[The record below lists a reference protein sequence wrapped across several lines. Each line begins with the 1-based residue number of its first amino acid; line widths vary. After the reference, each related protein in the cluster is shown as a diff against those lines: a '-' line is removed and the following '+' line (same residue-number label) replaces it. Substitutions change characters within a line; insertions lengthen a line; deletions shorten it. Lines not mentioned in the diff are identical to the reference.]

1 MYKKTTLNN
10 GLRIVTSQVTT
21 SRSVCLCFFL
31 GIGSRY
37 ENANEAGIS
46 HFVEHLCF
54 KGTKRRPTSREVC
67 LAIEGV
73 GGMLNGGTDKE
84 ATVYWCKVALPH
96 FSLALDVIVDMLRC
110 SSFNA
115 SDVEKERGII
125 MEEVAQSRDNPGQL
139 VDLLID
145 EILWPDQP
153 LGRDVAGVKETIT
166 AMNRQKLL
174 DHWGKY
180 YVPGNTVITVAGDLE
195 HMAVVDTIN
204 QALGNWSG
212 RQRNSVQP
220 ADNQQNSP
228 RLRVEVRDIEQT
240 HLCLALRGLPAN
252 HPDRFALDLLNV
264 ILGEGMTSRL
274 FLEVRERLGLAYE
287 VNSSINHYS
296 DAGSLT
302 IYAGVEPSR
311 LELTLKTILNELVL
325 LCQGIPDEEIVKV
338 KEFSKG
344 RLLLRMEDTRSIA
357 GWLGG
362 QELLMEQI
370 MTVDEVIAKIDAVS
384 PDELKHIAQ
393 QLITSDKLSLAVVG
407 PVHKGE
413 ERLENLLKL

>member
-1 MYKKTTLNN
+1 MYKKTTLDN
-10 GLRIVTSQVTT
+10 GLRIVSSQVPT

-37 ENANEAGIS
+37 EDVTETGIS

-96 FSLALDVIVDMLRC
+96 FSLALDVIVDMLRF
-110 SSFNA
+110 SSFDA
-115 SDVEKERGII
+115 FDVEKERGII
-125 MEEVAQSRDNPGQL
+125 MEEVALSRDIPGQL
-139 VDLLID
+139 VDLIID
-145 EILWPDQP
+145 EILWPNQP
-153 LGRDVAGVKETIT
+153 LGRDVAGIRETIT
-166 AMNRQKLL
+166 TMDRQQLL

-180 YVPGNTVITVAGDLE
+180 YVPGNTVVAVAGDLE
-195 HMAVVDTIN
+195 HQEVLAKIA

-212 RQRNSVQP
+212 RQRHSFQP
-220 ADNQQNSP
+220 ADNEQNGP
-228 RLRVEVRDIEQT
+228 RLRIEARDIEQT

-264 ILGEGMTSRL
+264 VLGEGMTSRL

-287 VNSSINHYS
+287 VHSSINHYS

-302 IYAGVEPSR
+302 IYAGVEQSR
-311 LELTLKTILNELVL
+311 LEMALGTIIGELARL
-325 LCQGIPDEEIVKV
+325 RQGIPEEEIVKA

-344 RLLLRMEDTRSIA
+344 RLLLRMEDTRSVA

-362 QELLMEQI
+362 QELLLECI

-384 PDELKHIAQ
+384 PDDLKNIAQ
-393 QLITSDKLSLAVVG
+393 HLITSDKLNLAVVG
-407 PVHKGE
+407 PVRKGE
-413 ERLENLLKL
+413 ERLESLLKL

>member
-1 MYKKTTLNN
+1 ML
-10 GLRIVTSQVTT
+10 
-21 SRSVCLCFFL
+21 FL

-37 ENANEAGIS
+37 EDANESGIS

-67 LAIEGV
+67 LAVEGV

-115 SDVEKERGII
+115 FDVEKERGII

-139 VDLLID
+139 VDLIID
-145 EILWPDQP
+145 EILWPNQP
-153 LGRDVAGVKETIT
+153 LGRDVAGIKETIT
-166 AMNRQKLL
+166 TMNRQKLL
-174 DHWGKY
+174 NHWGKY

-195 HMAVVDTIN
+195 HQAVVDMIAK
-204 QALGNWSG
+204 ALGNWSG
-212 RQRNSVQP
+212 RQRHSFQP
-220 ADNQQNSP
+220 ADNEQNGP
-228 RLRVEVRDIEQT
+228 RLRIEARDIEQT

-311 LELTLKTILNELVL
+311 LEVALSTILHELVL
-325 LCQGIPDEEIVKV
+325 LCEGIPEDEIIKA

-370 MTVDEVIAKIDAVS
+370 LTVDEVIAQDRCRQ
-384 PDELKHIAQ
+384 P
-393 QLITSDKLSLAVVG
+393 
-407 PVHKGE
+407 
-413 ERLENLLKL
+413 

>member
-1 MYKKTTLNN
+1 MYKKTTLDN
-10 GLRIVTSQVTT
+10 GLRIVTSQVPT

-37 ENANEAGIS
+37 EDATETGIS

-54 KGTKRRPTSREVC
+54 KGTKSRPTSREVC

-110 SSFNA
+110 SSFVA

-125 MEEVAQSRDNPGQL
+125 MEEVALSRDIPGQL
-139 VDLLID
+139 VDLIID
-145 EILWPDQP
+145 EIIWPNQP
-153 LGRDVAGVKETIT
+153 LGRDVAGIRETIT
-166 AMNRQKLL
+166 TMDRQRLL

-180 YVPGNTVITVAGDLE
+180 YVPGNTVVTVAGDLE
-195 HMAVVDTIN
+195 HQAVLDKIT

-212 RQRNSVQP
+212 RQRHSFQP
-220 ADNQQNSP
+220 ADNEQNGP
-228 RLRVEVRDIEQT
+228 RLRVEARDIEQT
-240 HLCLALRGLPAN
+240 HLCLALRGLSAN

-264 ILGEGMTSRL
+264 VLGEGMTSRL
-274 FLEVRERLGLAYE
+274 FLEVRERLGLAYD

-311 LELTLKTILNELVL
+311 LELALSTIIGELVR
-325 LCQGIPDEEIVKV
+325 LCQGIPEDEIVKA

-362 QELLMEQI
+362 QELLMERI
-370 MTVDEVIAKIDAVS
+370 LTVDEVIAKIDAVS
-384 PDELKHIAQ
+384 PDDLKHIAQ

-407 PVHKGE
+407 PVRQGE
-413 ERLENLLKL
+413 ERLESLLKL